1 MATSTNSRT
10 NGWRAAVF
18 PALLLASWSLGT
30 VADAQQAQV
39 PQQTQLQR
47 GEYLARAGDCTSCH
61 TATGGAPYAGG
72 YRLNTP
78 FGYMLSSN
86 ITPDPDTGIG
96 RWSFD
101 DFYRAMHDGVNRAG
115 QYMYPA
121 MPYDFY
127 SKVTREDIAAIFAY
141 LLTVKPVRNE
151 VDVNHMDFPFNQ
163 RSTMVVWRELYF
175 KEGALKPDP
184 AKSASWNRGAYLVE
198 GLGHCSGCHSPRNVI
213 GGIEK
218 SKDFAGAVIDGWFAP
233 DLTTDIVTGLG
244 TWTVDEIAAYLKTGV
259 IKGKTTAFG
268 PMAEVVQNSLSHLT
282 DADLRAMAE
291 YLKSIP
297 PNSGLRTGRP
307 RPDPAR
313 AQGAAL
319 YMGYCSGCHQD
330 TGAGIAG
337 VFSPLAGNAA
347 IIAPDPG
354 NLLQAIL
361 LGVPAQFKYGAMPS
375 FAAQLNDHQIADI
388 ANYVRS
394 SWGNT
399 APPNTTAAMVAK
411 LRTQA
416 H

>member
-1 MATSTNSRT
+1 MKI
-10 NGWRAAVF
+10 GVF
-18 PALLLASWSLGT
+18 SAILFASWSIG
-30 VADAQQAQV
+30 AQAE
-39 PQQTQLQR
+39 PQQTQVQR

-61 TATGGAPYAGG
+61 TAQGGAPYAGG

-78 FGYMLSSN
+78 FGYVLSSN

-101 DFYRAMHDGVNRAG
+101 DFYRAMHHGVNKGG
-115 QYMYPA
+115 QDMYPA

-127 SKVTREDIAAIFAY
+127 SKVTREDVAAIFAY
-141 LLTVKPVRNE
+141 LLTVEPVRNE
-151 VDVNHMDFPFNQ
+151 VVVNHMDFPFNL
-163 RSTMVVWRELYF
+163 RSTMAVWRELYF
-175 KEGALKPDP
+175 KEGAFKPDP
-184 AKSASWNRGAYLVE
+184 ARPPSWNRGAYLVE

-233 DLTTDIVTGLG
+233 DLTTDIATGLG
-244 TWTVDEIAAYLKTGV
+244 AWTLDEIAAYLKTGV

-268 PMAEVVQNSLSHLT
+268 PMAEVVQNSLSYLT
-282 DADLRAMAE
+282 DADLLAMAE

-297 PNSGLRTGRP
+297 PDSALRTGRP

-319 YMGYCSGCHQD
+319 YMGYCSGCHQAAG
-330 TGAGIAG
+330 TGIAG

-347 IIAPDPG
+347 ALAPDPG
-354 NLLQAIL
+354 NLLQTML
-361 LGVPAQFKYGAMPS
+361 LGVPAQFKHGAMPP
-375 FAAQLNDHQIADI
+375 FAAQLSDQQIADI

-394 SWGNT
+394 SWGNSA
-399 APPNTTAAMVAK
+399 APNATAAMAAK
-411 LRTQA
+411 LRAQA
-416 H
+416 R

>member
-1 MATSTNSRT
+1 MAKPTSRT

-18 PALLLASWSLGT
+18 PAILFAAWSLGT
-30 VADAQQAQV
+30 AAHA
-39 PQQTQLQR
+39 QQTQVQR
-47 GEYLARAGDCTSCH
+47 GEYLARAGDCISCH
-61 TATGGAPYAGG
+61 TAQGGAPYAGG
-72 YRLNTP
+72 YRLNTQ

-96 RWSFD
+96 RWSAD
-101 DFYRAMHDGVNRAG
+101 DFYRAMHDGVNKDGR
-115 QYMYPA
+115 YMYPA

-141 LLTVKPVRNE
+141 LRTVKPVQNA
-151 VDVNHMDFPFNQ
+151 VVVNHMDFPFDL
-163 RSTMVVWRELYF
+163 RSTMAVWRELYF
-175 KEGALKPDP
+175 KEGAFKPDP
-184 AKSASWNRGAYLVE
+184 AKPPSWNRGAYLVE
-198 GLGHCSGCHSPRNVI
+198 GLGHCSGCHSPRNLI

-218 SKDFAGAVIDGWFAP
+218 SKDFTGAVIDGWFAP
-233 DLTTDIVTGLG
+233 DLTTDIATGLG
-244 TWTVDEIAAYLKTGV
+244 AWTVDDIATYLKTGA

-291 YLKSIP
+291 YLKSLP
-297 PNSGLRTGRP
+297 PDSRLRTGRQ

-319 YMGYCSGCHQD
+319 YMDYCGGCHQA

-337 VFSPLAGNAA
+337 AVSPLAGNRAVV
-347 IIAPDPG
+347 APDPG
-354 NLLQAIL
+354 NILQVVV
-361 LGVPAQFKYGAMPS
+361 LGIPAQFKYAPMPS
-375 FAAQLNDHQIADI
+375 FAAKLNDQQIADI

-399 APPNTTAAMVAK
+399 APPNATAAMVAK
-411 LRTQA
+411 LRKASQ
-416 H
+416 